1 MFNGD
6 FNGARLREARRFNK
20 KTISEIADMLNVSKQ
35 MVSKYENGKAAP
47 AFDSVFTI
55 IKELGFPREFYY
67 AKDEYSMGS
76 EGTFFR
82 SRYTST
88 QKEKVPAEYSKKY
101 VAIIR
106 DYLNNFLD
114 FPELEWSLT
123 GEDYSPEEYA
133 KFIRNEWNLGEKPI
147 IDIMNLLE
155 EHGFV
160 VSNVK
165 NSSDKVDAF
174 SSRVEIN
181 ESSYFIIMIE
191 GENFSFYRQQFSLA
205 HELGH
210 WLMHQGMYNPQEL
223 DRDTYRIME
232 DEANSFAAAF
242 LLPQSTFSKTV
253 SANPRQIDFYL
264 SLKKIW
270 NVSIS
275 MMIMRAR
282 NLDIISTDDYI
293 KLQRQLNYRG
303 WRKEEPLDNIKR
315 ISEPI
320 ALKQAVQ
327 ILVENNII
335 EGYEIPREI
344 SGRYGIALPSGMIE
358 ELTNVEQGYLKYTQ
372 PEIISL
378 KDIKIKK
385 DKLDGGFY
393 GKA

>member
-6 FNGARLREARRFNK
+6 FNGARLKEARRFNK
-20 KTISEIADMLNVSKQ
+20 KTIAEIASVLNVSKQ
-35 MVSKYENGKAAP
+35 MVSKYENGKATP
-47 AFDSVFTI
+47 SFDSIFTL

-67 AKDEYSMGS
+67 GKDEYSMGS

-101 VAIIR
+101 VAVIR

-114 FPELEWSLT
+114 FPELEWNLT
-123 GEDYSPEEYA
+123 EKDYSPEEYA
-133 KFIRNEWNLGEKPI
+133 QFIRDEWGLGEKPI
-147 IDIMNLLE
+147 IDMMNLLE

-165 NSSDKVDAF
+165 NDSKKVDAF
-174 SSRVEIN
+174 SSHVEIN
-181 ESSYFIIMIE
+181 GNGYYIIMIE

-210 WLMHQGMYNPQEL
+210 WLMHQGVYNPQEL
-223 DRDTYRIME
+223 DRDTYKIME
-232 DEANSFAAAF
+232 DEANAFAASF
-242 LLPQSTFSKTV
+242 LLPKFTFSKSV
-253 SANPRQIDFYL
+253 LPNPRQIDFYL
-264 SLKKIW
+264 NLKKIW

-293 KLQRQLNYRG
+293 KLQRQLNYRN
-303 WRKEEPLDNIKR
+303 WRKEEPLDNIKKT
-315 ISEPI
+315 SEPI
-320 ALKQAVQ
+320 ALKQAIQ
-327 ILVENNII
+327 ILVENNIL

-344 SGRYGIALPSGMIE
+344 SNLYGIALPSSMVE

-372 PEIISL
+372 PEIITL
-378 KDIKIKK
+378 KDIKLKK
-385 DKLDGGFY
+385 DKLNGGFY